1 MIKQTLFTI
10 ILLLQMLVIV
20 KSQRNIFLIPRHL
33 NLELPEVEIIDVP
46 YEYNEYEKD
55 KNASYGW
62 WDNRIKFHFY

>member
-62 WDNRIKFHFY
+62 WDNRKKFHFY

>member
-20 KSQRNIFLIPRHL
+20 KSQRNIFLIPRHIV
-33 NLELPEVEIIDVP
+33 LELPDLEIIDMP
-46 YEYNEYEKD
+46 YEYDEYEKD

-62 WDNRIKFHFY
+62 WDNRRKLHFY